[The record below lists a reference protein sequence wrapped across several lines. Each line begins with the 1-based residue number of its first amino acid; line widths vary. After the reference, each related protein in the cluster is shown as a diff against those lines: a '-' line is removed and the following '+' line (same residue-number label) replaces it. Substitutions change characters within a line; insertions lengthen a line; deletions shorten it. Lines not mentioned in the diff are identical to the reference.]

1 MEYIEINGAINLT
14 DVANQLNAISFI
26 QILMNSF
33 WILQRF
39 FYRIWIRKS
48 FCVWKDN

>member
-33 WILQRF
+33 WLKIWLFMDTSKILLQNM
-39 FYRIWIRKS
+39 
-48 FCVWKDN
+48 D